1 MTCGPPRR
9 VCWKPVPTE
18 HAAVHEDTGS
28 CTGSTGRT
36 NKNLGIGC
44 FLADRIRNDD
54 VGFWRREVACG
65 ETLRSGRKGRTLAPG
80 SRYPNRSALAG
91 GGYGPRL
98 HGDSIEV
105 ADEYAEVFRGEG
117 MAVLLYDHHGFGASG
132 GQPQRQINA
141 WLHASRYPR
150 ACD

>member
-44 FLADRIRNDD
+44 FLATGIRNDD

-65 ETLRSGRKGRTLAPG
+65 ETLGSGRKGRTLAPG
-80 SRYPNRSALAG
+80 SRYPNPLRLGRWWLWPTATRRLDRG
-91 GGYGPRL
+91 GGR
-98 HGDSIEV
+98 V
-105 ADEYAEVFRGEG
+105 RRGLQG
-117 MAVLLYDHHGFGASG
+117 
-132 GQPQRQINA
+132 
-141 WLHASRYPR
+141 
-150 ACD
+150 